1 MALYLVQHGRSLPKE
16 FDPEQGLSPEG
27 IAETERTARLAAELG
42 LKIGAILQSG
52 KTRARQTAEIL
63 AAGLHPSGGIRQASG
78 MNPMDDV
85 IPWSALNPDDNLM
98 LVGHLPFMERLAA
111 QLVAGSQQHP
121 IIKFQNSGIVC
132 LDRIEGDIHWVIRW
146 TLVPNLG

>member
-1 MALYLVQHGRSLPKE
+1 
-16 FDPEQGLSPEG
+16 
-27 IAETERTARLAAELG
+27 LG
-42 LKIGAILQSG
+42 LKIGSILQSG

-63 AAGLHPSGGIRQASG
+63 AASLHPPGGIRQAPG

-85 IPWSALNPDDNLM
+85 IPWSTLNPDDRLM

-111 QLVAGSQQHP
+111 QLVAGSQEKP

-132 LDRIEGDIHWVIRW
+132 LNRVERGITWVIQW
-146 TLVPNLG
+146 ALVPRL